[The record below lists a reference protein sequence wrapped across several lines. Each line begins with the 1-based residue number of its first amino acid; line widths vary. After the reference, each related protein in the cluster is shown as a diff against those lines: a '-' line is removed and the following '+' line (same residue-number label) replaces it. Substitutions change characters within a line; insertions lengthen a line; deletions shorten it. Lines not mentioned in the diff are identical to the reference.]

1 MKRFVFALA
10 AAAAVSTPALAD
22 QALATAKNC
31 MTCHAVDKD
40 VLGPAFRKIA
50 IKYANDKGAADRL
63 AAKIIKGG
71 GGVWGTSVMPA
82 NTQVTEAESKKL
94 AAWVLSQK

>member
-1 MKRFVFALA
+1 MKHALVFLAATALA
-10 AAAAVSTPALAD
+10 GPALAD

-40 VLGPAFRKIA
+40 VLGPSFRKVA
-50 IKYANDKGAADRL
+50 TKYASDRGAADRL
-63 AAKIIKGG
+63 ATKIIKGG

-82 NTQVTEAESKKL
+82 NQQVTEAEAKKL